1 MIKDKAPISKNIFG
15 VNLKKTGQALKTD
28 YIKQA
33 IQETKEIK
41 KKADNIFHDKVAE
54 LKGLRENI
62 VCLSP
67 KTVSSRC
74 IIFKFIT

>member
-1 MIKDKAPISKNIFG
+1 MSLRRIETKSK
-15 VNLKKTGQALKTD
+15 VTD
-28 YIKQA
+28 FIKQA

-41 KKADNIFHDKVAE
+41 KKTEDIYQDKLDE

-74 IIFKFIT
+74 KFFIFLL